1 MGTQLSR
8 VEVTGIQELCASSPL
23 VGGSTALSVLSSP
36 SCASGMPVVD
46 RATCS
51 CSFASEGRMQT
62 NSSPLTSRSSEKLG
76 SGWTGESL
84 DSARA
89 KRDHP
94 IPSYWDHSKRLINHG
109 GGLPLALRVLG
120 SSLSGKNIAA
130 WDSALNKLEAIPN
143 GEILKK
149 LKISYDSLQDDHD
162 QNLFL
167 HIACFFIG
175 MEKDVI
181 VGILDDCDFFTEVG
195 IQSLIDRCLVTVDEY
210 NKVQM
215 HDMIRDMGRGI
226 VRLESKKPGE
236 RSRLWHHKDS
246 FQVLTENNGTQTIE
260 GLVLNMHMLP
270 AFAPS
275 RNSNTVVLE
284 IKAFTRMPKLR
295 FLQLSHIQL
304 SGCYEEFPK
313 RLRWLCWIK
322 SPLASLPTDFPFG
335 SLVAL
340 EMCYSGLRQLW
351 RGKMNLPSLKILN
364 LSYSHDLTE
373 SRDFSSV
380 PNLERLNIKDC
391 LKSLVRLPGVS
402 ALLADN
408 CTSLE
413 KITYQSALHRPRSFG
428 LHFDHKLV
436 EIEGWHKLEPIDRV
450 DEEMINL
457 LSLSNLESLGS
468 IMMGS
473 ALPYNPGWKGM
484 HPVQGLY
491 EDGLNVFSVIAK
503 SNNDDSD
510 PTIDT
515 VNIDDSDHPVIT
527 VVSNKSKDLKW
538 IYGPKFFGIP
548 GDGKD
553 MIWLSHWKFGN
564 RLEGGDVV
572 TILIYTKSEFKVKE
586 CGFQL
591 VYHDQDQEN
600 INSTQPYT
608 ASDDPCFLRA
618 GVSSTLDVY
627 QIRGISF
634 KCRAPG
640 IYDNMDL
647 IRDINEKTDREE
659 GQQGELILTLAAK
672 RGSNSNNNN
681 SDPIDK
687 EGRQGKLILMPAEQ
701 RGSNRNNGGLRGR
714 KGLIIAFFFF
724 LSVFSAILSNFF
736 WREKQQA
743 TILIPS

>member
-1 MGTQLSR
+1 
-8 VEVTGIQELCASSPL
+8 
-23 VGGSTALSVLSSP
+23 
-36 SCASGMPVVD
+36 
-46 RATCS
+46 
-51 CSFASEGRMQT
+51 
-62 NSSPLTSRSSEKLG
+62 
-76 SGWTGESL
+76 
-84 DSARA
+84 
-89 KRDHP
+89 
-94 IPSYWDHSKRLINHG
+94 
-109 GGLPLALRVLG
+109 
-120 SSLSGKNIAA
+120 
-130 WDSALNKLEAIPN
+130 
-143 GEILKK
+143 
-149 LKISYDSLQDDHD
+149 
-162 QNLFL
+162 
-167 HIACFFIG
+167 
-175 MEKDVI
+175 
-181 VGILDDCDFFTEVG
+181 
-195 IQSLIDRCLVTVDEY
+195 
-210 NKVQM
+210 
-215 HDMIRDMGRGI
+215 
-226 VRLESKKPGE
+226 
-236 RSRLWHHKDS
+236 
-246 FQVLTENNGTQTIE
+246 
-260 GLVLNMHMLP
+260 
-270 AFAPS
+270 
-275 RNSNTVVLE
+275 
-284 IKAFTRMPKLR
+284 
-295 FLQLSHIQL
+295 
-304 SGCYEEFPK
+304 
-313 RLRWLCWIK
+313 
-322 SPLASLPTDFPFG
+322 
-335 SLVAL
+335 
-340 EMCYSGLRQLW
+340 
-351 RGKMNLPSLKILN
+351 
-364 LSYSHDLTE
+364 
-373 SRDFSSV
+373 
-380 PNLERLNIKDC
+380 
-391 LKSLVRLPGVS
+391 
-402 ALLADN
+402 
-408 CTSLE
+408 
-413 KITYQSALHRPRSFG
+413 
-428 LHFDHKLV
+428 
-436 EIEGWHKLEPIDRV
+436 
-450 DEEMINL
+450 MINL

-491 EDGLNVFSVIAK
+491 EDGIFSTFLPRNEVPGQYSHRIKGSSISFTVPILANLTIRGLNVFSVIAK

-510 PTIDT
+510 PTINT
-515 VNIDDSDHPVIT
+515 VNIDDSDHPAIT

-591 VYHDQDQEN
+591 VYHDQEQEN

-647 IRDINEKTDREE
+647 IRDINEKTEREE

-714 KGLIIAFFFF
+714 KGFIIAFFFF
-724 LSVFSAILSNFF
+724 LSVFSAMLSNFF